1 MKARLLSVSLLAAG
15 LFAAAVPLHA
25 EQARSNYVA
34 ASIAVV
40 DPAAQLEQM
49 ARMFRANDV
58 AGLARAM
65 VPPSQWEE
73 MRIAYQSKQLEPI
86 SEEERAEFEKKIGR
100 LISPDSVDELMA
112 EIEPKLE
119 QARPS
124 APGALLMA
132 FGAAQMAINSP
143 DTELTEEQRAALKS
157 VLPGAQRWASQTDF
171 LDSASMRQALTL
183 LTSAGRNIGISNLDQ
198 LKELPLEAVLDRAG
212 TLLAATKQAVRL
224 YGIDLN
230 AVADSLRV
238 ELLSIDGDTARVRTT
253 ITLFDAP
260 VWADHE
266 LVLLEGRWYGTG
278 LRTEGVFRAEGDSGL
293 RAEG

>member
-1 MKARLLSVSLLAAG
+1 MNARLLSVSLLAAG

-25 EQARSNYVA
+25 EQAQPTYSA
-34 ASIAVV
+34 ASIAAV

-73 MRIAYQSKQLEPI
+73 MRLAYQRKQLEPI
-86 SEEERAEFEKKIGR
+86 SDDERAEFEEKIGR
-100 LISPDSVDELMA
+100 LVAPDSVDELMA

-143 DTELTEEQRAALKS
+143 DSELTDEQRAALKS

-183 LTSAGRNIGISNLDQ
+183 MTNAGRNIGISNLDQ
-198 LKELPLEAVLDRAG
+198 LKALPLEAVLDRAG
-212 TLLAATKQAVRL
+212 TLLAATKQAVQL

-238 ELLSIDGDTARVRTT
+238 ELLAIDGDTARVRTT

-266 LVLLEGRWYGTG
+266 LVLVEGRWYGSKRMVHWDG
-278 LRTEGVFRAEGDSGL
+278 AEG
-293 RAEG
+293 

>member
-25 EQARSNYVA
+25 EQARPTYSA

-73 MRIAYQSKQLEPI
+73 MRLAYQRKQLEPI
-86 SEEERAEFEKKIGR
+86 SDEERAEFEEKFGR
-100 LISPDSVDELMA
+100 LVAPDAVDELMA

-132 FGAAQMAINSP
+132 FGAAQMALNSP
-143 DTELTEEQRAALKS
+143 DTELTDDQRAALKS

-183 LTSAGRNIGISNLDQ
+183 LTNAGRNIGISSLDQ
-198 LKELPLEAVLDRAG
+198 LKALPLEAVLDRAG

-238 ELLSIDGDTARVRTT
+238 ELLAIDGDTARVRTT

-266 LVLLEGRWYGTG
+266 LVLVDGRWYGSK
-278 LRTEGVFRAEGDSGL
+278 RVVHWDEAEG
-293 RAEG
+293 

>member
-1 MKARLLSVSLLAAG
+1 MNARLLSVSLLAAG

-25 EQARSNYVA
+25 QQDRATPSA
-34 ASIAVV
+34 ATMAVI

-73 MRIAYQSKQLEPI
+73 MRLAYQRKQLEPI
-86 SEEERAEFEKKIGR
+86 SDEQRAEFDEKIGR
-100 LISPDSVDELMA
+100 LVGPDSVDELMA

-132 FGAAQMAINSP
+132 FGAMQMALNSP

-157 VLPGAQRWASQTDF
+157 VLPGVQRWASQTDF
-171 LDSASMRQALTL
+171 LDSTSMRQALTL
-183 LTSAGRNIGISNLDQ
+183 LTNAGRNIGISNLDQ
-198 LKELPLEAVLDRAG
+198 LKALPLDAVLDRAG
-212 TLLAATKQAVRL
+212 TLLAAAKQAVRL

-238 ELLSIDGDTARVRTT
+238 ELLDIDGDTARVRTT
-253 ITLFDAP
+253 VTLFDAP
-260 VWADHE
+260 VWAEHE
-266 LVLLEGRWYGTG
+266 LVLVEGRWYGSEQVIHWDSV
-278 LRTEGVFRAEGDSGL
+278 EG
-293 RAEG
+293 

>member
-1 MKARLLSVSLLAAG
+1 MNARLLSASLLAAG

-25 EQARSNYVA
+25 QQTRSSYGA
-34 ASIAVV
+34 TSIAAI
-40 DPAAQLEQM
+40 DPAMQLEQM

-73 MRIAYQSKQLEPI
+73 IRLAYQRKQLEPI
-86 SEEERAEFEKKIGR
+86 SAEDRAEFDEKIGR
-100 LISPDSVDELMA
+100 LVAPNSVDSLMA

-119 QARPS
+119 KARPS

-132 FGAAQMAINSP
+132 FGAMQMAVNSP
-143 DTELTEEQRAALKS
+143 DSELTDDQRAALKS
-157 VLPGAQRWASQTDF
+157 ALPGIQRWASQTDF

-183 LTSAGRNIGISNLDQ
+183 LTNAGRNIGITDLDQ
-198 LKELPLEAVLDRAG
+198 LKALPLDAVLDRSG
-212 TLLAATKQAVRL
+212 SLLAAAKQAVQL

-238 ELLSIDGDTARVRTT
+238 ELLAIDGDTARVRTT
-253 ITLFDAP
+253 VTLFDAP
-260 VWADHE
+260 LWTEHE
-266 LVLLEGRWYGTG
+266 LVLVEGRWYGSKA
-278 LRTEGVFRAEGDSGL
+278 VIHWNAAEG
-293 RAEG
+293 